1 MLNETCKG
9 DITDSNVVLLP
20 FYVPFSNNTIP
31 LKKVKE
37 NQVLPFP
44 TPPEDEYISRPFM
57 ENDLS

>member
-31 LKKVKE
+31 LKKIKE

-57 ENDLS
+57 